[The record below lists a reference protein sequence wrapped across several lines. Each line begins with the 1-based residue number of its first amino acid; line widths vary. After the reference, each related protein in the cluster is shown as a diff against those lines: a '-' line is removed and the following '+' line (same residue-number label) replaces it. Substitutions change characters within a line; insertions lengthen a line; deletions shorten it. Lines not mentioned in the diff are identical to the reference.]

1 MNTWRK
7 LWLSIFATALVASVM
22 PAQADVTWDQ
32 VKQKITSAKDSSVT
46 YKYNGPN
53 GIYDFDYRWGGPDH
67 IRTEITN
74 SKTDPSKKGTV
85 IVYDKSWKA
94 DQVRAKTGGGV
105 ITRNLTHK
113 DVQGRPFATSLFGMI
128 LDQTKSLGAPK
139 ASASGGGKI
148 DRYELYVDGR
158 RMDTTRVDG
167 RIEWDSAAESVKTE
181 RKDGKSKEI
190 REFLTHKWN
199 TSPATGF

>member
-7 LWLSIFATALVASVM
+7 LWLSVLATALLTAVL
-22 PAQADVTWDQ
+22 PAQAQVTWDQ
-32 VKQKITSAKDSSVT
+32 VKQKITSAKDYSVT

-53 GIYDFDYRWGGPDH
+53 GIFDFDYRWGGADK

-74 SKTDPSKKGTV
+74 AKSDPSRKGTV
-85 IVYDKSWKA
+85 IVYDKGWKA

-113 DVQGRPFATSLFGMI
+113 DVQGRPFATSLYGMI
-128 LDQTKSLGAPK
+128 LDQVKSLGQPK
-139 ASASGGGKI
+139 VSTQG
-148 DRYELYVDGR
+148 DRTQFSFGSDY
-158 RMDTTRVDG
+158 
-167 RIEWDSAAESVKTE
+167 IIWANSKAEIVKTE
-181 RKDGKSKEI
+181 RKDGKAKEV

-199 TSPATGF
+199 TSPAVGF

>member
-7 LWLSIFATALVASVM
+7 LWLSIFATALVASIM

-32 VKQKITSAKDSSVT
+32 VKQKITSAKDYSVT

-74 SKTDPSKKGTV
+74 SKSDPSKKGTV

-113 DVQGRPFATSLFGMI
+113 DVQGRPFATSLYGMI

-139 ASASGGGKI
+139 ASASGSNTQFKFGGDYTVWANSKGEI
-148 DRYELYVDGR
+148 
-158 RMDTTRVDG
+158 
-167 RIEWDSAAESVKTE
+167 VKTE
-181 RKDGKSKEI
+181 RKDGKSTEI

>member
-7 LWLSIFATALVASVM
+7 LWLSVFATALVASIL
-22 PAQADVTWDQ
+22 PAQAEVTWDQ
-32 VKQKITSAKDSSVT
+32 VKQKITSAKDYSVT

-74 SKTDPSKKGTV
+74 SKSDPSKKGTV

-105 ITRNLTHK
+105 IIRNLTHK
-113 DVQGRPFATSLFGMI
+113 DVQGRPFATSLYGMI
-128 LDQTKSLGAPK
+128 LDQTKSLGKPK
-139 ASASGGGKI
+139 VTAQGDKTQFTFAGDYTVWANSKGEI
-148 DRYELYVDGR
+148 
-158 RMDTTRVDG
+158 
-167 RIEWDSAAESVKTE
+167 VKTE
-181 RKDGKSKEI
+181 RKDGKTKEV

>member
-7 LWLSIFATALVASVM
+7 LWLSVFTTALIASIL
-22 PAQADVTWDQ
+22 PAQAEVTWDQ
-32 VKQKITSAKDSSVT
+32 VKSKITGAKDYSVV

-53 GIYDFDYRWGGPDH
+53 GVFDFDYRWAGDK

-74 SKTDPSKKGTV
+74 SKTDPSRKGTV

-113 DVQGRPFATSLFGMI
+113 DVVGRPFHQSLFGMI
-128 LDQTKSLGAPK
+128 LDQTKSLGKPK
-139 ASASGGGKI
+139 VTAQGDKTQFKFGNDYTVWANSK
-148 DRYELYVDGR
+148 
-158 RMDTTRVDG
+158 
-167 RIEWDSAAESVKTE
+167 AEIVKTE
-181 RKDGKSKEI
+181 RKDGTSKET
-190 REFLTHKWN
+190 RDFSTFKWN
-199 TSPATGF
+199 SSPAVGF

>member
-7 LWLSIFATALVASVM
+7 IWLSVIATAFVATIL
-22 PAQADVTWDQ
+22 PAQAEVTWDA
-32 VKQKITSAKDSSVT
+32 VKSKITGAKDYSVI

-53 GIYDFDYRWGGPDH
+53 GIFDFDYRWAGDK

-74 SKTDPSKKGTV
+74 SKSDPTRKGTV

-94 DQVRAKTGGGV
+94 DQVRAKTGGGM

-113 DVQGRPFATSLFGMI
+113 DVVGRPFHQSLYGMI
-128 LDQTKSLGAPK
+128 LDQVKTLGKPK
-139 ASASGGGKI
+139 VTAQGDKTQFTFGADYTIWANAKGEI
-148 DRYELYVDGR
+148 
-158 RMDTTRVDG
+158 
-167 RIEWDSAAESVKTE
+167 IKTE
-181 RKDGKSKEI
+181 RKDGKTKEV

-199 TSPATGF
+199 TSPAVGF

>member
-7 LWLSIFATALVASVM
+7 LWLSVFATALIASIL
-22 PAQADVTWDQ
+22 PAQAEVTWDQ
-32 VKQKITSAKDSSVT
+32 VKSKITSAKDYSVT

-53 GIYDFDYRWGGPDH
+53 GIFDFDYRWGGPDH
-67 IRTEITN
+67 IRTEILS
-74 SKTDPSKKGTV
+74 SKSDPTRKGTV

-113 DVQGRPFATSLFGMI
+113 DVQGRPFATSLYGMI
-128 LDQTKSLGAPK
+128 LDQTKSLGKPTV
-139 ASASGGGKI
+139 SAQGANTQFKFGKDYTVWANAKGEI
-148 DRYELYVDGR
+148 
-158 RMDTTRVDG
+158 
-167 RIEWDSAAESVKTE
+167 VKTE
-181 RKDGKSKEI
+181 RKDGKSKEV